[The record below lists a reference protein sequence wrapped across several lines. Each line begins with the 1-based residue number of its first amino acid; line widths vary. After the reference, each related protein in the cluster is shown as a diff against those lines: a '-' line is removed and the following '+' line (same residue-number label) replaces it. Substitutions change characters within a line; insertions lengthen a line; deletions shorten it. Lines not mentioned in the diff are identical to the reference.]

1 MHDEHKIQTI
11 HDNFQLLTYYNI
23 YPVGHPKAPTR
34 EQTTKLKE
42 KKLNQNMIMP
52 LCSAH
57 RLFHKQH

>member
-42 KKLNQNMIMP
+42 NKAKSKYDYASMFG
-52 LCSAH
+52 SST
-57 RLFHKQH
+57 FS